1 MEDAVT
7 SVAVSPVS
15 VNARLDAPLSRW
27 LWLLKWLLVLPHV
40 VVLGFLWI
48 AFAVLSIV
56 AFFAILIT
64 GRYPW
69 SIFEFNVGVLRW
81 SWRVAFYTYGALG
94 TDRYPPFTLGE
105 APGYPATL
113 DVAYPQHLSRGLVL
127 VKWWLLALPHYLI
140 LAFFVGGGTYAA
152 SRAGSWSTGSGASD
166 GWSSGG
172 GLIGL
177 LALIAGVALL
187 FTGRYPRG
195 VFDLLL
201 GMQRW
206 VLRVA
211 AYSALMTDAYPPF
224 RLDMGGAEPST
235 LAVPPGGAT
244 LLPESAPTSSG
255 SGQRP
260 RGDYGPAGSS
270 WSAGRATAVVAGSV
284 LVLLGVG
291 AAAGG
296 AVALTAD
303 RGARDADGFV
313 TTGARG
319 FTSIGYALLFDPIEL
334 HGSGPAA
341 DPDALDLDA
350 VLGDVRVR
358 ATAAGPGAFV
368 GIGPV
373 DAVAGYLTT
382 VDRDRLID
390 LRSGQ
395 VVQQRLPGGAPATPP
410 AQQTFWVASA
420 AGPGTQQLTWTP
432 TDGRWVVAVMNAD
445 GSRPVDVEL
454 SAGATLPHLR
464 WLWIGLFVGAALA
477 LVVGA
482 VLVVLAVRRR
492 PSV

>member
-1 MEDAVT
+1 MPQPRDAPDPLGQHPLHRLDVDARARVEHEDGAEVLGHASALHREEREIGRTRPLDGDRVHLSHGLHGAGSRPVRAEALAPRPRSFASARGARRGARWVRRPVEDTVT
-7 SVAVSPVS
+7 SVVVNPVS

-27 LWLLKWLLVLPHV
+27 LWLVKWLLVLPHV
-40 VVLGFLWI
+40 IVLGFLWI

-94 TDRYPPFTLGE
+94 TDRYPPFTLGA

-127 VKWWLLALPHYLI
+127 VKWWLLALPHYLV
-140 LAFFVGGGTYAA
+140 LAFFVGGGTYAVT
-152 SRAGSWSTGSGASD
+152 RAGSASVERD
-166 GWSSGG
+166 DWSSGG

-224 RLDMGGAEPST
+224 RLDMGGSEPST

-244 LLPESAPTSSG
+244 LLAGSAPTSAG

-260 RGDYGPAGSS
+260 PDTGPSGSS
-270 WSAGRATAVVAGSV
+270 WSAGRTSAVVAGSV
-284 LVLLGVG
+284 LLLLGG
-291 AAAGG
+291 RCR
-296 AVALTAD
+296 
-303 RGARDADGFV
+303 RGRCGR
-313 TTGARG
+313 ARG
-319 FTSIGYALLFDPIEL
+319 RPR
-334 HGSGPAA
+334 GP
-341 DPDALDLDA
+341 
-350 VLGDVRVR
+350 
-358 ATAAGPGAFV
+358 
-368 GIGPV
+368 
-373 DAVAGYLTT
+373 
-382 VDRDRLID
+382 
-390 LRSGQ
+390 
-395 VVQQRLPGGAPATPP
+395 
-410 AQQTFWVASA
+410 
-420 AGPGTQQLTWTP
+420 
-432 TDGRWVVAVMNAD
+432 
-445 GSRPVDVEL
+445 
-454 SAGATLPHLR
+454 
-464 WLWIGLFVGAALA
+464 
-477 LVVGA
+477 
-482 VLVVLAVRRR
+482 
-492 PSV
+492 

>member
-1 MEDAVT
+1 
-7 SVAVSPVS
+7 
-15 VNARLDAPLSRW
+15 L
-27 LWLLKWLLVLPHV
+27 
-40 VVLGFLWI
+40 
-48 AFAVLSIV
+48 
-56 AFFAILIT
+56 
-64 GRYPW
+64 
-69 SIFEFNVGVLRW
+69 
-81 SWRVAFYTYGALG
+81 AFYTYGALG

-152 SRAGSWSTGSGASD
+152 SRARSWSTGSGASD
-166 GWSSGG
+166 GWSSG
-172 GLIGL
+172 
-177 LALIAGVALL
+177 
-187 FTGRYPRG
+187 
-195 VFDLLL
+195 
-201 GMQRW
+201 
-206 VLRVA
+206 
-211 AYSALMTDAYPPF
+211 
-224 RLDMGGAEPST
+224 
-235 LAVPPGGAT
+235 
-244 LLPESAPTSSG
+244 
-255 SGQRP
+255 
-260 RGDYGPAGSS
+260 
-270 WSAGRATAVVAGSV
+270 
-284 LVLLGVG
+284 
-291 AAAGG
+291 
-296 AVALTAD
+296 
-303 RGARDADGFV
+303 
-313 TTGARG
+313 
-319 FTSIGYALLFDPIEL
+319 FDPIEL
-334 HGSGPAA
+334 HGSGPTA
-341 DPDALDLDA
+341 DPGALDLDA

-368 GIGPV
+368 GIGPA

-382 VDRDRLID
+382 VDRDRLVD

-395 VVQQRLPGGAPATPP
+395 AVQQRLPGGAPATPP

-420 AGPGTQQLTWTP
+420 AGAGPQQLTWTP

>member
-1 MEDAVT
+1 MT
-7 SVAVSPVS
+7 SVVVSPVS

-40 VVLGFLWI
+40 IVLGFLWI

-81 SWRVAFYTYGALG
+81 SWRV
-94 TDRYPPFTLGE
+94 
-105 APGYPATL
+105 
-113 DVAYPQHLSRGLVL
+113 
-127 VKWWLLALPHYLI
+127 W
-140 LAFFVGGGTYAA
+140 
-152 SRAGSWSTGSGASD
+152 
-166 GWSSGG
+166 
-172 GLIGL
+172 
-177 LALIAGVALL
+177 
-187 FTGRYPRG
+187 
-195 VFDLLL
+195 
-201 GMQRW
+201 
-206 VLRVA
+206 
-211 AYSALMTDAYPPF
+211 
-224 RLDMGGAEPST
+224 
-235 LAVPPGGAT
+235 
-244 LLPESAPTSSG
+244 
-255 SGQRP
+255 QRP
-260 RGDYGPAGSS
+260 PGDYGPSGSS

-296 AVALTAD
+296 AAALTAD
-303 RGARDADGFV
+303 RGARNADGFV

-319 FTSIGYALLFDPIEL
+319 FTSSGYALLFDPIEL

-341 DPDALDLDA
+341 DRGALDLDA

-358 ATAAGPGAFV
+358 ATAAGPGDFV

-420 AGPGTQQLTWTP
+420 AGPGPQQLTWTP
-432 TDGRWVVAVMNAD
+432 TEGRWVVAVMNAD

-464 WLWIGLFVGAALA
+464 WLWIGPFVGAALA

>member
-1 MEDAVT
+1 VEDTVT
-7 SVAVSPVS
+7 SVVISPVS

-27 LWLLKWLLVLPHV
+27 LWLVKWLLVLPHV
-40 VVLGFLWI
+40 IVLGLLWI
-48 AFAVLSIV
+48 AFAVLSVV

-81 SWRVAFYTYGALG
+81 SWRVAFYAYGALG

-127 VKWWLLALPHYLI
+127 VKWWLLALPHYLV
-140 LAFFVGGGTYAA
+140 LAFFVGGGTYAVT
-152 SRAGSWSTGSGASD
+152 RAGNSSSSGD
-166 GWSSGG
+166 WSSGG

-211 AYSALMTDAYPPF
+211 AYSALMTDTYPPF
-224 RLDMGGAEPST
+224 RLDMGGSEPST
-235 LAVPPGGAT
+235 LAVTPGGVT
-244 LLPESAPTSSG
+244 TVLPGAAPTSSG
-255 SGQRP
+255 SRP
-260 RGDYGPAGSS
+260 WPPGTPRPSQSS
-270 WSAGRATAVVAGSV
+270 WSAGRTTAVVAGA
-284 LVLLGVG
+284 VLLLLGAG
-291 AAAGG
+291 AAASG
-296 AVALTAD
+296 AAALTAD
-303 RGARDADGFV
+303 RAARDADGFV

-319 FTSIGYALLFDPIEL
+319 FTSSGYALVFDPIEL
-334 HGSGPAA
+334 HGSRPETG
-341 DPDALDLDA
+341 PDAVDLDS

-358 ATAAGPGAFV
+358 AAAAGPGAFV
-368 GIGPV
+368 GIGPA
-373 DAVAGYLTT
+373 DDVAGYLAA
-382 VDRDRLID
+382 VDRERLVDISTG
-390 LRSGQ
+390 RA
-395 VVQQRLPGGAPATPP
+395 VQQRLPGGAPATPP

-420 AGPGTQQLTWTP
+420 AGPGPQQLTWTP

-445 GSRPVDVEL
+445 GSRPVAVEL

-464 WLWIGLFVGAALA
+464 WLWIGLFVGAGLA

-482 VLVVLAVRRR
+482 VLVVLAIRRR
-492 PSV
+492 NGEP

>member
-1 MEDAVT
+1 VEDTVT
-7 SVAVSPVS
+7 SVVVNPVS

-27 LWLLKWLLVLPHV
+27 LWLVKWLLVLPHV
-40 VVLGFLWI
+40 IVLGFLWI

-105 APGYPATL
+105 APDYPATL

-127 VKWWLLALPHYLI
+127 VKWWLLALPHYLV
-140 LAFFVGGGTYAA
+140 LAFFVGGGTYAVG
-152 SRAGSWSTGSGASD
+152 RAGNASSSG

-201 GMQRW
+201 GLQRW

-224 RLDMGGAEPST
+224 RLDLGGSEPST

-244 LLPESAPTSSG
+244 LLAGSAPTSAG

-260 RGDYGPAGSS
+260 PDTGSSGSS
-270 WSAGRATAVVAGSV
+270 WSAGRTTAVVVGSV
-284 LVLLGVG
+284 LLLLGVG
-291 AAAGG
+291 AAASG
-296 AVALTAD
+296 AAALAGD
-303 RGARDADGFV
+303 RAARDGDGFL

-319 FTSIGYALLFDPIEL
+319 FTSSGYALVFDPVEL
-334 HGSGPAA
+334 HGSRPAA
-341 DPDALDLDA
+341 GPFAVDLDGA
-350 VLGDVRVR
+350 GGDLRIR

-368 GIGPV
+368 GIGPA
-373 DAVAGYLTT
+373 DAVAGYLAA
-382 VDRDRLID
+382 VDRERVVD
-390 LRSGQ
+390 LRSGRA
-395 VVQQRLPGGAPATPP
+395 VQQRLPGGAPATPP

-420 AGPGTQQLTWTP
+420 AGPGLQQLTWTP
-432 TDGRWVVAVMNAD
+432 TDGQWVVAVMNAD
-445 GSRPVDVEL
+445 GSRPVAVDL
-454 SAGATLPHLR
+454 SVGVRLPHLR
-464 WLWIGLFVGAALA
+464 WVWIGLFVGAALA

-482 VLVVLAVRRR
+482 LLVVFAVRRR
-492 PSV
+492 ASV